1 VRTFWQR
8 VVSSVAL
15 VVCAVAVLGA
25 PAWAQ
30 TAAAKP
36 LPASIALFPLPDIVL
51 FPGVSRPLI
60 IFEPRY
66 RAMMADVLKGDRI
79 IGMTV
84 LRPGFEKDYEGRP
97 PIFEI
102 GCAGTIEDFEML
114 PDGRYTL
121 VLKGLTKFRVLSED
135 QSRLYRVARVETVP
149 DAARVED
156 LATLS
161 ALREKLSSLLMVV
174 MPPGARLP
182 PPELPDADYVNTIA
196 QFLAMDIADRQ
207 ALLEANGPVPRARA
221 LIDRLEKR

>member
-1 VRTFWQR
+1 MVLTRRQFALSAAA
-8 VVSSVAL
+8 VVA
-15 VVCAVAVLGA
+15 A
-25 PAWAQ
+25 PVGVWAQ
-30 TAAAKP
+30 AKTP
-36 LPASIALFPLPDIVL
+36 PRPSLPANLPLFPLPDIVL
-51 FPGVSRPLI
+51 FPGVDRPLI

-66 RAMMADVLKGDRI
+66 RAMMADTLKGDRI

-135 QSRLYRVARVETVP
+135 QSRLYRMARVEAVP
-149 DAARVED
+149 DAPKDEE
-156 LATLS
+156 LAALS

-196 QFLAMDIADRQ
+196 QYLAMDIVDRQ
-207 ALLEANGPVPRARA
+207 TLLETNGPVPRARA

>member
-1 VRTFWQR
+1 MVLTRRQFAL
-8 VVSSVAL
+8 SV
-15 VVCAVAVLGA
+15 VAVVAA
-25 PAWAQ
+25 PVGVWAQ
-30 TAAAKP
+30 AKTPPVPP
-36 LPASIALFPLPDIVL
+36 LPASVPLFPLPDIVL

-66 RAMMADVLKGDRI
+66 RAMMADTLKGDRI

-121 VLKGLTKFRVLSED
+121 VLKGLTKFRVVSED
-135 QSRLYRVARVETVP
+135 QSRLYRVARVEAVP
-149 DAARVED
+149 DGPKDEELAA
-156 LATLS
+156 LS

-174 MPPGARLP
+174 TPPGARLP

-196 QFLAMDIADRQ
+196 QYLAMDIVDRQ
-207 ALLEANGPVPRARA
+207 TLLETNGPVPRARA